1 MPELMAHVET
11 LSDQLHCAECNYTG
25 EKPQN
30 LAKHL
35 ALVHAMLDEL
45 LRDADLVAAKRQEV
59 MSKPKKVSIGSN
71 CPICDAAIP
80 KRG

>member
-35 ALVHAMLDEL
+35 ALVPERRHQVQL
-45 LRDADLVAAKRQEV
+45 
-59 MSKPKKVSIGSN
+59 IHT
-71 CPICDAAIP
+71 
-80 KRG
+80 